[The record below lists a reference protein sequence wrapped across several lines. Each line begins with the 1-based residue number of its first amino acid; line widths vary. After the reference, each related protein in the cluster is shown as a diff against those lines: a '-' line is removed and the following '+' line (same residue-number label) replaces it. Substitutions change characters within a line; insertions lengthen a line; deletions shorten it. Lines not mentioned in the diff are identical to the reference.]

1 MKALEILNA
10 FDNDAWLQK
19 RNFGDGCTD
28 LDTWLP
34 NFVFD
39 HVKQDIAPD
48 LDIFKHLYEEDC
60 RTQYAA
66 LRNEANRTQDEVLRL
81 MWDRN
86 DNSRSDR
93 HIVYGVLLEYSGQY
107 LIDTFGDEAGN
118 EMHWDMMERDGFN
131 GYNGFIKATG
141 KADLTYDEIKAYL
154 FPAA

>member
-10 FDNDAWLQK
+10 FDNDTWLQS
-19 RNFGDGCTD
+19 RNFGDGRTD
-28 LDTWLP
+28 LDTWFP

-48 LDIFKHLYEEDC
+48 YKPGMEIDSAQFEV
-60 RTQYAA
+60 
-66 LRNEANRTQDEVLRL
+66 LRKEVCNTQDEVLRL

-86 DNSRSDR
+86 DNKRSDR
-93 HIVYGVLLEYSGQY
+93 HIVYLVLLEYSGQY

-131 GYNGFIKATG
+131 GYNGFVKTTG